1 MGFYCVTIYFVVLF
15 IKFIKSIVVHTY
27 PCYYLHFQNLIIWNV
42 PYRLYSLLKNT
53 WKGSSD
59 KNENEEKGNLDFT

>member
-1 MGFYCVTIYFVVLF
+1 MGSYCVTVYFVVL
-15 IKFIKSIVVHTY
+15 FIKSIVVHTY

-59 KNENEEKGNLDFT
+59 KNENEGKA